1 MFYNFFI
8 YLVLFF
14 IGIDVRSSSQIRDN
28 QIRSSVSIQTGLD
41 DSVTIS
47 MNLLN
52 INSKRVENLSSD
64 QLFILRNLLVNSNNF
79 NIEDSNILSNT
90 NYLEFAIMAR
100 QLNIVVHSDLL
111 FNQGSTESLNS
122 LPEHLQNNPIIESH
136 IDSSSL
142 SSQNQYLVG

>member
-122 LPEHLQNNPIIESH
+122 FPEHLQNNPIRESH

>member
-79 NIEDSNILSNT
+79 NIEDSNILLNT